1 MLTFMQYNG
10 NTNGLESVILLYSK
24 TKPSGTAPAPPSGT
38 APAPPSGTAP
48 APPSGTAPPP
58 PSGTAPPP
66 PSGTAPPPA
75 PPSGTAPPPPP
86 PSGTAPPPPSG
97 TAPAPPPPSGTAP
110 APPPPS
116 GTAPPPA
123 PPSGTP
129 PPPAP
134 PSGTPP
140 PPTPPSGTPPPPT
153 PPSGSPP
160 QSPLWYAPPSPLWS
174 PPRSLLRSPR
184 SPSPIPPWSP
194 SRSTLSQHSSL
205 SPLDSN
211 IKDVLR
217 TLHSNVLF
225 HVAPPTANRIN
236 VVRTD
241 IVESAFRAF
250 KRKQFNPKMRLDVVF
265 VDTCGLGEGA
275 VDNGG
280 PTREFLTLVLRD
292 LLNSHFFVGPA
303 SVKNLGLDSIGLSR
317 GTYRIVG
324 MILSVCLVHGGLGP
338 PVFSNRLLCQLIG
351 EPSPPVDIMEVDDAD
366 LRQQLQKIQEAKTV
380 EETREAANVAAN
392 NLSLLGSL
400 TVIRTLSDRD
410 DILSSSLNYYLEGRL
425 DAPLRQLK
433 EGLETLGVLQALK
446 NNPCLRDLFVGGP
459 PAPLTAKQI
468 TDLFKVC
475 YSEKGSTRR
484 VEEERAVGQWR
495 DWLIDL
501 EGGDAVLPWNENI
514 QITLEDVLMFSTGT
528 NRIPPHGFDELP
540 TLGFLHADKEQRQF
554 PEANTCGLILRLPIH
569 SSYEKFNEYMISGV
583 VQSPHFGIP

>member
-1 MLTFMQYNG
+1 MQYNG

-24 TKPSGTAPAPPSGT
+24 TKPSGTAP
-38 APAPPSGTAP
+38 
-48 APPSGTAPPP
+48 
-58 PSGTAPPP
+58 PP

-75 PPSGTAPPPPP
+75 PPSGTAPPP

-110 APPPPS
+110 PPAPPS
-116 GTAPPPA
+116 GTPPPPAPPSGTPPPPA

-174 PPRSLLRSPR
+174 PPRSLLGSPR

-303 SVKNLGLDSIGLSR
+303 SVKNLGLDSIGKHVTELLIDYNLQNMFDKYLIISLHVFVSCSGQFTYMLNYSLICCFSYCPNEAVCYLQNLHNIIKDVYKLYFIFTGLSR

-366 LRQQLQKIQEAKTV
+366 LRQQLQKA
-380 EETREAANVAAN
+380 
-392 NLSLLGSL
+392 
-400 TVIRTLSDRD
+400 
-410 DILSSSLNYYLEGRL
+410 
-425 DAPLRQLK
+425 
-433 EGLETLGVLQALK
+433 GVKFMKAFFFLCFYSIVLHCENSYDGIVLIFIMMTKYDLQ
-446 NNPCLRDLFVGGP
+446 
-459 PAPLTAKQI
+459 Q
-468 TDLFKVC
+468 
-475 YSEKGSTRR
+475 
-484 VEEERAVGQWR
+484 
-495 DWLIDL
+495 
-501 EGGDAVLPWNENI
+501 
-514 QITLEDVLMFSTGT
+514 
-528 NRIPPHGFDELP
+528 
-540 TLGFLHADKEQRQF
+540 
-554 PEANTCGLILRLPIH
+554 
-569 SSYEKFNEYMISGV
+569 
-583 VQSPHFGIP
+583 